1 MKTSTR
7 LLLAVMGFAAL
18 GATGASAAD
27 LSGASL
33 KDTPVYDSG
42 AGWMVRGRM
51 LWVVPQA
58 DISGAHAAGA
68 DDIAISNEV
77 VPELDISYF
86 FNRNL
91 AVELILG
98 TTKHTVD
105 VTEGAGN
112 GTSLGNVWLLPP
124 TLTLQYHFDLN
135 NTLKPYI
142 GAGVNYTI
150 FYGEDGSLKSLGGLK
165 NSFGFAAQA
174 GLDIKIAGNWYANI
188 DVKKLWLNTELAD
201 ASSVKVDIDP
211 WIVGVG
217 LGYKFGGAAESLK

>member
-18 GATGASAAD
+18 GATSATAAD
-27 LSGASL
+27 LGGPSL

-58 DISGAHAAGA
+58 DMNVVGS
-68 DDIAISNEV
+68 DLSISNEV

-86 FNRNL
+86 FNRNF

-98 TTKHTVD
+98 TTKHS
-105 VTEGAGN
+105 VTDNNDALKAGKD
-112 GTSLGNVWLLPP
+112 LGNVWLLPP

-135 NTLKPYI
+135 STIKPYI

-150 FYGEDGSLKSLGGLK
+150 FYGEEGTIKTLGGLD
-165 NSFGFAAQA
+165 NSFGWAAQA
-174 GLDIKIAGNWYANI
+174 GVDIKIAGPWHANI
-188 DVKKLWLNTELAD
+188 DIKKLWLNTD
-201 ASSVKVDIDP
+201 VGNTGVKVDVDP

-217 LGYKFGGAAESLK
+217 LGYKFGGAAAALK